1 MFQELIDRR
10 LDIECQHVCQLTAS
24 FIGEVLVVNEK
35 RVGEVAAPNVVG
47 PGRGHVATFP
57 SASWHAAICSLS
69 SGLAMPLRM
78 ARSVVQRS
86 LPRSWLGAAPIQ
98 ATAYPT
104 WLVELCRFHE
114 RRHTAV

>member
-24 FIGEVLVVNEK
+24 LIGEVLAVNEK
-35 RVGEVAAPNVVG
+35 RVGEVAAPNVVD
-47 PGRGHVATFP
+47 PGCGHGAIFP

-78 ARSVVQRS
+78 ARSVIQRS
-86 LPRSWLGAAPIQ
+86 RARSWLGAAPIHVR
-98 ATAYPT
+98 A
-104 WLVELCRFHE
+104 
-114 RRHTAV
+114 